1 MVKTAAS
8 VLLLWTV
15 AGVLAHSTAT
25 RFLAILGVTPD
36 LLTLV
41 VIYSALAFGARA
53 GVIAGFVVGLVADA
67 EAARFFGLTAG
78 ALAAVGFAVGSMGG
92 SLHRER
98 PPAQLVVL
106 FLGAVV
112 ALSAR
117 FVFST
122 FGDMRAWL
130 TIFPREVVLRALY
143 TAVLGPVLYWVVR
156 ALGAP
161 DFLAHATTAAQ
172 PRS

>member
-1 MVKTAAS
+1 
-8 VLLLWTV
+8 
-15 AGVLAHSTAT
+15 
-25 RFLAILGVTPD
+25 
-36 LLTLV
+36 
-41 VIYSALAFGARA
+41 
-53 GVIAGFVVGLVADA
+53 VGLVADA

-78 ALAAVGFAVGSMGG
+78 ALSAVGFAVGSMGG

-106 FLGAVV
+106 FLGTVV

-122 FGDMRAWL
+122 YGDMRAWL
-130 TIFPREVVLRALY
+130 TIFPHDVVLRALY
-143 TAVLGPVLYWVVR
+143 TAAFGPVLYAILR
-156 ALGAP
+156 AFGGP